1 MVRKGANNDICLIAW
16 NDDKYSSLCGQVNGI
31 SWMNKIVKLLPGL
44 TGAVCGYVLSKS
56 ISWTG
61 LTFELVSF
69 MLTCLLVT
77 VLMESAVRSYGNT
90 L

>member
-1 MVRKGANNDICLIAW
+1 
-16 NDDKYSSLCGQVNGI
+16 
-31 SWMNKIVKLLPGL
+31 MNKIVKLLPGL
-44 TGAVCGYVLSKS
+44 IGALGAYVLLKL

-69 MLTCLLVT
+69 LVTYLVIT
-77 VLMESAVRSYGNT
+77 VLMESAMQSYGKK

>member
-1 MVRKGANNDICLIAW
+1 
-16 NDDKYSSLCGQVNGI
+16 
-31 SWMNKIVKLLPGL
+31 MNKIVKFLPGL
-44 TGAVCGYVLSKS
+44 TGALCGYVLLKL

-69 MLTCLLVT
+69 LVTYLVVT
-77 VLMESAVRSYGNT
+77 VLMESAMQRYGNN